1 MTSKA
6 LEHSSTQGR
15 HEAVTFWN
23 IQVPWQLSGQETTC
37 SAGDLGS
44 ISAGRSLGGGHS
56 NPLQYSCLENPHGQ
70 RSLGARPEGR
80 DVPVGWRKTESNKEA
95 QNQSKPVF
103 NKKAVHHI
111 GLARKRV

>member
-1 MTSKA
+1 MFPNL
-6 LEHSSTQGR
+6 LEDIANLGFPVAQMVRNLPAKT
-15 HEAVTFWN
+15 
-23 IQVPWQLSGQETTC
+23 
-37 SAGDLGS
+37 GDLGS
-44 ISAGRSLGGGHS
+44 ISGLGRSSGEENG